1 MIYSARS
8 FTLGYTSGRLP
19 SRVYIY
25 VYLPR
30 IEVYPIL
37 VLLVIMTHVLNFFT
51 SCKCVI
57 IARVDRVEQER
68 IRTAARVRACNSNR
82 SP

>member
-1 MIYSARS
+1 MINSARS
-8 FTLGYTSGRLP
+8 FTLGYTSG
-19 SRVYIY
+19 RVYIY

-37 VLLVIMTHVLNFFT
+37 VLLVIMTHILNFFT

-68 IRTAARVRACNSNR
+68 IRMGG
-82 SP
+82 

>member
-8 FTLGYTSGRLP
+8 FTLGYTLG
-19 SRVYIY
+19 RVYIC

-37 VLLVIMTHVLNFFT
+37 VLLVIMTHVLNFIT

-68 IRTAARVRACNSNR
+68 IRTGG
-82 SP
+82 